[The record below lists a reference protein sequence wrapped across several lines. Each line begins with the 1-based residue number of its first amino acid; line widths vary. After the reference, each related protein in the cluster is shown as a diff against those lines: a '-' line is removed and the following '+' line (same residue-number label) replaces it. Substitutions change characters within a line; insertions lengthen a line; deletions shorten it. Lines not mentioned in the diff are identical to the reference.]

1 MWACPQVDTANV
13 EPFSTV
19 LLVRSL
25 LEHSAVTS
33 RMAMRPYM
41 SSASVPRHWAAHV
54 HQLQPASG
62 ADHIIPCSLL
72 VPSSEVLSRTA
83 FVVEIAM
90 SVFEPAALFVK
101 LDPHRGKSLACFM
114 VYGGELVPKDGNAAV
129 ATIMT
134 KRTLHLWTGVR
145 LAPRVA

>member
-1 MWACPQVDTANV
+1 MT
-13 EPFSTV
+13 
-19 LLVRSL
+19 
-25 LEHSAVTS
+25 
-33 RMAMRPYM
+33 
-41 SSASVPRHWAAHV
+41 SASVPRHWAAHV

-62 ADHIIPCSLL
+62 ADHPLLPPRAQLRIPF
-72 VPSSEVLSRTA
+72 TKA
-83 FVVEIAM
+83 FVAEIAM

-114 VYGGELVPKDGNAAV
+114 VYCGELVPKDGNAAV